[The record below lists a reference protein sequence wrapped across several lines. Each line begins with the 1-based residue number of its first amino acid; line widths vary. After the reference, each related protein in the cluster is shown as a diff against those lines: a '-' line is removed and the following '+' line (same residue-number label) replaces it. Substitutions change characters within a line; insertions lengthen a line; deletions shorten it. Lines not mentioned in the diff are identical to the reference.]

1 LAEIV
6 GVADV
11 DELLNIISRKQF
23 SRWRAWFR
31 VREAREWRRAGTIA
45 AAAENASL
53 IAKGITDPQAM
64 VVAERFIPPMF
75 LFQPADKP
83 VPSDK
88 IHNSLAAA
96 FGPKY

>member
-1 LAEIV
+1 LAEIEHT
-6 GVADV
+6 ADV
-11 DELLNIISRKQF
+11 EGMLHRIGRKQF
-23 SRWRAWFR
+23 ALWRAWFR

-45 AAAENASL
+45 AAAENAAL